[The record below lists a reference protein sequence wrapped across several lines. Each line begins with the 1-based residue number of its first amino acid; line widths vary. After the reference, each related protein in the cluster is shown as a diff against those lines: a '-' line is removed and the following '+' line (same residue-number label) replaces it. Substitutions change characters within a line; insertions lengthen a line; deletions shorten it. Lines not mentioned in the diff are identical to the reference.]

1 MVGGPEILGL
11 LLGEWRLTRDPFG
24 RCESDLGYGKSI
36 PMMLS
41 EASRD
46 DGNVQFGISGG
57 QDMFEQLPSLVVW
70 I

>member
-1 MVGGPEILGL
+1 MVGGPEIWGL
-11 LLGEWRLTRDPFG
+11 LFGEWRPTRTHSGDA
-24 RCESDLGYGKSI
+24 RATSDMEIDSYDAF
-36 PMMLS
+36 